1 MRTDTESG
9 GLPAMCEYGRSSP
22 VCEPLA
28 AENFGFDFPPR
39 LPAAGSREGSQ
50 QTRHAETVLLFSR
63 LCLCCTRSPLF
74 CRSRACLVAGAML
87 FAVVSGNL
95 ACHDDLHDAAK
106 TRDIYSA
113 ARYGDLRS
121 ARALLKDNPDLA
133 LSKDL
138 DGRTALDWAAANR
151 QLAVAELLL
160 AYHADV
166 NARSTRQTTPLHE
179 AAGAGD
185 KEVAELLLTHGAD
198 INARDKSGG
207 TPLHWAVLTDRR
219 GVAELLLARHAAVN
233 AKTALGYTPL
243 QMAAS
248 MGHEEMAELLLA
260 NNALVNTIAN
270 DGSTPLH
277 RAVAAGNNSLAELL
291 RQHGGRE

>member
-1 MRTDTESG
+1 MGGKQVGHIFGDCRT
-9 GLPAMCEYGRSSP
+9 GLGMPGLWRQRRFNRNRCTDFVWPG
-22 VCEPLA
+22 A
-28 AENFGFDFPPR
+28 ASTIQDSKANSAGIGTR
-39 LPAAGSREGSQ
+39 YRGSRATERFPLMSDMARAPRVAGV
-50 QTRHAETVLLFSR
+50 VLL
-63 LCLCCTRSPLF
+63 
-74 CRSRACLVAGAML
+74 
-87 FAVVSGNL
+87 AVVWSNL
-95 ACHDDLHDAAK
+95 ACHGDLHDAAK

-113 ARYGDLRS
+113 ARYGDVRR
-121 ARALLKDNPDLA
+121 AQALLKDNPDLA
-133 LSKDL
+133 FSKDL
-138 DGRTALDWAAANR
+138 NGWTALHWAAANR

-160 AYHADV
+160 ACHADA
-166 NARSTRQTTPLHE
+166 NARSASRTTPLHE

-185 KEVAELLLTHGAD
+185 KEVAELLLTHRAD

-277 RAVAAGNNSLAELL
+277 TAVVAGNKRIAELL